1 MNIDRIYSQ
10 IRVKSVSE
18 DSREIVGIATTV
30 GTDRDGDIVEP
41 SGAQFTLP
49 IPLLWQH
56 DRLQPIGQVV
66 AAKLTKDGIEIRA
79 QLAKPEDG
87 MPAQMVA
94 RLNEAWTSIKAQL
107 VRGLS
112 MGFQPLEYAFM
123 DNGGLHVT
131 KWDWHE
137 LSAVTVPANTEATI
151 TLIKSLDK
159 PASVGKSEPPGHP
172 APTPDASGKTKAP
185 ASSGFFIAQTKGQGT
200 PMNIQEQI
208 KALAT
213 KAESLK
219 AERVGIQ
226 EKAVGENRTKN
237 AEESQRFTAITTE
250 LAAIDAEIK
259 DLQELEK
266 TSMAKAAA
274 VPATPAPSTMQK
286 AAYGSVQV
294 ADNRIVGQ
302 GLAVAQMARLLHKA
316 QGNLYNAS
324 IMAGQDNSLDPRV
337 PTLMKAAVA
346 AGTTSSAAWAGN
358 LVGEETSVYADF
370 AEFLRPKTIVGQ
382 FGNNGI
388 PALRSVPFRTP
399 LLGQTVG
406 AAGAWVGEGKP
417 IPVTA
422 AGFSRTTLAP
432 AKVGTIA
439 AVTKELLESSSPAAD
454 SLIRDELA
462 NALLERMD
470 RDFIDP
476 SKAAVADTSPAS
488 ILSGLT
494 PIAASGTD
502 ADAVRTDLKALFS
515 AFITAGNTPVDG
527 VFIMPATVALTL
539 SLMRNALG
547 QKEFPEITMLGG
559 KLEGLPV
566 LVSQYVPIIATGE
579 ATAGAVV
586 ALVNASD
593 VYLGDEGGFELSLS
607 TEAAVQMDG
616 APDAP
621 ATATTV
627 LTSLFQMGLVGFR
640 VLRTVSWARR
650 RASAAA
656 YLNKVNWAV

>member
-1 MNIDRIYSQ
+1 MTIDRIYSQ
-10 IRVKSVSE
+10 ITVKSVSE
-18 DSREIVGIATTV
+18 DAREIVGIATTV

-49 IPLLWQH
+49 VPLLWQH
-56 DRLQPIGQVV
+56 DRMQPIGQVT

-79 QLAKPEDG
+79 QLVKPEDG

-94 RLNEAWTSIKAQL
+94 RLNEAWASIKSRL

-112 MGFQPLEYAFM
+112 VGFQPLEYAFM

-159 PASVGKSEPPGHP
+159 PAPAGASEPPGHP
-172 APTPDASGKTKAP
+172 APSPDSTGKTKAP

-200 PMNIQEQI
+200 TMNIQEQI
-208 KALAT
+208 KALAA
-213 KAESLK
+213 KAEALK
-219 AERVGIQ
+219 TERVGIQ
-226 EKAVGENRTKN
+226 EKAVGENRTKS
-237 AEESQRFTAITTE
+237 AEESQRFAAITTE

-266 TSMAKAAA
+266 TNITKAAP
-274 VPATPAPSTMQK
+274 VPGTPAPTAMQK
-286 AAYGSVQV
+286 AAYGSVSV
-294 ADNRIVGQ
+294 TDNRIVGQ

-316 QGNLYNAS
+316 QGNLYNAAQ
-324 IMAGQDNSLDPRV
+324 MAQQDDRLDPRV
-337 PTLMKAAVA
+337 GNLMKAAVA

-358 LVGEETSVYADF
+358 LVGNETSVYADF

-382 FGNNGI
+382 FGQGGI
-388 PALRSVPFRTP
+388 PALRSVPFRTA

-406 AAGAWVGEGKP
+406 ASGAWVGEGKP

-439 AVTKELLESSSPAAD
+439 AVTKELLESSSPSAD
-454 SLIRDELA
+454 ALLRDELA
-462 NALLERMD
+462 DALQARMD
-470 RDFIDP
+470 IDFINP
-476 SKAAVADTSPAS
+476 AKAAVAETSPAS
-488 ILSGLT
+488 ILNGVTAIPST
-494 PIAASGTD
+494 GTD
-502 ADAVRTDLKALFS
+502 ADAVRADIKALFA
-515 AFITAGNTPVDG
+515 AFIAANNTPETG
-527 VFIMPATVALTL
+527 VFVMPSTTALAL

-566 LVSQYVPIIATGE
+566 LVSQHVP
-579 ATAGAVV
+579 AGVV

-593 VYLGDEGGFELSLS
+593 IYLGDEGGFEISLS

-616 APDAP
+616 DPTTPD
-621 ATATTV
+621 ATTV
-627 LTSLFQMGLVGFR
+627 LSSFFQLGLVGFR

-650 RASAAA
+650 RASAVAHLSGVA
-656 YLNKVNWAV
+656 WA